1 MDIDVSCLIVYHFIV
16 MSFMFDDG
24 CHLDGILYLMVDI
37 VLMSDG
43 RCHFDVIS
51 CLMVDVILMLYHV

>member
-1 MDIDVSCLIVYHFIV
+1 MECDGYNIDVSCLIVYKFIV

-37 VLMSDG
+37 VLM
-43 RCHFDVIS
+43 
-51 CLMVDVILMLYHV
+51 LYHV